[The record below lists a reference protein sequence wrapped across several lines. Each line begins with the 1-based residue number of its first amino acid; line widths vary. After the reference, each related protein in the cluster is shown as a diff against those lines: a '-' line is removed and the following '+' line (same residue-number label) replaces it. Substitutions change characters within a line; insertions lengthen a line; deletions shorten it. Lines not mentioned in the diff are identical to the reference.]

1 MSSDGQDGAI
11 QLDSLEIPTASYTLS
26 NSTTSQMSSPKVS
39 FTSLLLQIQQFHTTE
54 LQKLQDKISRWKM
67 RCNKLA
73 KVSNENASIAKK
85 YYNQNKLL
93 QAKVIDLKHQLRVLP
108 SARHDGVIDTSKM
121 PARSGD
127 QASPKLKT
135 RLANGSPNKNLLK
148 KAFHLP
154 SRLTSK
160 KSNKK
165 VRYSEITSIRSGQ
178 NPSIETS
185 QFNISE
191 ETQKRASI
199 TPSISGM
206 TAQKK
211 TLSICQDS
219 LNQPVAIASQGGNIV
234 VPNTCVSPSI
244 QDPLNLRSSKPGAM
258 MVGQDTSRQ
267 TLMSDPITRIKD
279 QIIHTVPETLGLDI
293 DNGTVIEIDDES
305 LIETPTFASTPIVNH
320 SQMSLLSEPVSVQM
334 LNSLQN
340 PGSPRLNNSPVETSK
355 RQPSQIVPLTTSM
368 PRSESQYPV
377 DLNSTQ
383 VKSPTFCGEALATP
397 ESASGKS
404 WQHSKNDL
412 SRNIPTLYGGD
423 QFGACATDESY
434 QSEASMLLLR
444 PHVPKRFVH
453 PHSSPQDL
461 PDNRVTS
468 MKATILQEACKLKQ
482 EGKTSPTYMC
492 STRMARD
499 MRSPITPASA
509 SEEKHEQGTNMML
522 TLHTNVL
529 RVPTSKKRK
538 LDLDESTVYDDTVCP
553 SHKALGKENSPE
565 RLDDTNQTSSDQK
578 SSKQTNQ
585 GKELVEKTVAKVQ
598 AKGMKNLK
606 QSKLTLKKIKPGM
619 NKSARLMREYNEDSL
634 VNIDSQVDTFI
645 NQAIELSLREKNFR
659 GNELGS
665 KDVEEGFKVPNVP
678 QKKQQYPVSL
688 DTGVIKKASHQDV
701 TEADQID
708 SDLSHILDLTHSPH
722 DLNGTIDPLMDL
734 TRLETG
740 ASQST
745 HQVNLSDRG
754 GSHDHKLLERNLEA
768 HLKAGDRDLN
778 MSEAGDDSCQDLFG
792 DEVNKDKPSEMMEIS
807 RDTDEVAFVK
817 NFDVIPKVMDKP
829 NYKYTEVVR
838 KHDERQKLRGFGCK
852 DCEAFYRDLSLTST
866 QQEMRMKLCSRHRA
880 QSSPTNT
887 PEHYWSVGFP
897 DTQTCLERGYIRESR
912 SPERRSRSKK
922 NKYKKL
928 FAGKEGVNL

>member
-598 AKGMKNLK
+598 AKGMK
-606 QSKLTLKKIKPGM
+606 
-619 NKSARLMREYNEDSL
+619 
-634 VNIDSQVDTFI
+634 
-645 NQAIELSLREKNFR
+645 
-659 GNELGS
+659 
-665 KDVEEGFKVPNVP
+665 KVPNVP